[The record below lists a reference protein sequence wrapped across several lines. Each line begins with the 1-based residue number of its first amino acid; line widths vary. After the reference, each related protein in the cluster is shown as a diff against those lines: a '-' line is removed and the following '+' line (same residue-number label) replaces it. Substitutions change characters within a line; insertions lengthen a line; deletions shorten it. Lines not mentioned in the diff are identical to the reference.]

1 MSSGFVAGTLVHTD
15 KGLVPIQNLKVGD
28 LVWSKNLVTN
38 EKSLQPI
45 LESQKIQNQDIWQV
59 EHFEDVETES
69 EPYYIYGSENSLI
82 WVLGDADGYEGT
94 PVKWTRITDDDMQT
108 MSLIEFING
117 QKACLSWTYPVFI
130 TDIND
135 MGCAVDSLENEP
147 QILIDFSDDKLT
159 YYYIGDVIEPYG
171 KSFGVTEQGL
181 IYIEPT
187 DICKNPT
194 EYYELDNMV
203 FDKYPKVAKFVLGFF
218 LGNNRSSKYFKRDVY
233 QITVA
238 ENHNYFVG
246 NLGILVGDSTI
257 QGNDK

>member
-15 KGLVPIQNLKVGD
+15 KGLIPIQNLQVGD
-28 LVWSKNLVTN
+28 LVWSKNQNTN
-38 EKSLQPI
+38 EKSLQLI
-45 LESQKIQNQDIWQV
+45 LETQKIENQDIWQV
-59 EHFEDVETES
+59 EYFEDIETES

-82 WVLGDADGYEGT
+82 WVLGDTDGYEGT

-117 QKACLSWTYPVFI
+117 RQGCLSWTYPIFV

-147 QILIDFSDDKLT
+147 AILIDFSDEKLI
-159 YYYIGDVIEPYG
+159 YYYIGDVIEGYSQSSG
-171 KSFGVTEQGL
+171 ITEQG
-181 IYIEPT
+181 IIHIAST
-187 DICKNPT
+187 DIYKDPM
-194 EYYELDNMV
+194 ERYKLDNMI

-218 LGNNRSSKYFKRDVY
+218 LGNNRSSKYFKRDIY
-233 QITVA
+233 QIKVT

-246 NLGILVGDSTI
+246 NLGILVADSTI
-257 QGNDK
+257 

>member
-1 MSSGFVAGTLVHTD
+1 M
-15 KGLVPIQNLKVGD
+15 
-28 LVWSKNLVTN
+28 
-38 EKSLQPI
+38 QPI
-45 LESQKIQNQDIWQV
+45 SETQKIQNQDIWQV
-59 EHFEDVETES
+59 EHFEDVATES

-238 ENHNYFVG
+238 KNHNYFVG

-257 QGNDK
+257 QGNNE